1 MHELAPEF
9 AEVQTVFIRR
19 TDAYVSSALSA
30 FLQIV
35 RPDAELHLAAE

>member
-1 MHELAPEF
+1 MMAPEF

-19 TDAYVSSALSA
+19 TDAYVSSASPA

-35 RPDAELHLAAE
+35 RPDADCIAAE